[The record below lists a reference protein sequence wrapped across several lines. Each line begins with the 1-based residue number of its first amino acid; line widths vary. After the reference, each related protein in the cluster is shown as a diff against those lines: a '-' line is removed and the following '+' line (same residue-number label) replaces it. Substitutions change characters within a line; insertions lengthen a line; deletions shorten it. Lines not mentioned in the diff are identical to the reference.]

1 MSLKRA
7 YVGKQTNKQS
17 NFPILLKRRSINR
30 TPVKFCLKSDTSRN
44 AKRHSVQSL
53 WSRLACSIFQS
64 DQTKSQRQ
72 QISLWLTWAFG
83 WCQANDALPAL
94 WFSVPRELS
103 LSCSFVSNLVM
114 LAGENIPTVQWGIR
128 ELIQWPKAL
137 ASWGQEPKFL
147 DPNSSLTYICLK
159 LYIFD
164 ILK

>member
-83 WCQANDALPAL
+83 WCQANDALPAQ

-103 LSCSFVSNLVM
+103 LSCSFVSNLVT
-114 LAGENIPTVQWGIR
+114 LAGEKIFPLWSEESESSFSGPKHWHPGDKSPSFLTLTQV
-128 ELIQWPKAL
+128 WP
-137 ASWGQEPKFL
+137 
-147 DPNSSLTYICLK
+147 
-159 LYIFD
+159 IFV
-164 ILK
+164 